1 MKDILLSCEDIS
13 LSLNGISIIENI
25 NLSLYRG
32 EFHLLL
38 DKNGAGKTTMANI
51 LSGIYPYGSY
61 KGSIYYKNEKLR
73 LRIPKDALRKHIVT
87 IHQDIC
93 LFEDMT
99 IAENLY
105 ANLPPD
111 SALKSF
117 TSPDK
122 KIRMA
127 NNFFAKHDF
136 PIDSSLLVNQ
146 CSQITKRKIEL
157 LRLYLMQPELLILD
171 EPVAIVSNYDME
183 YFLNLI
189 SYFKEKG
196 VTILCISYNYEAF
209 LHLVDHISIFR
220 EEGPGYT
227 IGQSDI
233 HHEDV
238 MHLLV
243 KDFCQSR
250 YPKINVKKGEEVLC
264 AEKLSNG
271 KTIKDISFTLSKGE
285 ILGFF
290 GGSGSGRD
298 SLSKTLFGLE
308 PCHSGTIYIDRL
320 PARITSPEN
329 AIDLGI
335 AYITDDRNNCGLFQN
350 LDLLENVNSV
360 RGSNYK
366 SFWTRTHFEQ
376 KRYERY
382 ADKMNLSLSPSAI
395 AKHLSGGEQQKLILM
410 RWLMSSAR
418 IFIFNEPTQSI
429 DIPSRIDVY
438 NMFNDLLLKG
448 ASILLFSSNL
458 EELIGVCDRVI
469 FIKQGLISGEVSRQD
484 DTRHIEN
491 YI

>member
-1 MKDILLSCEDIS
+1 
-13 LSLNGISIIENI
+13 
-25 NLSLYRG
+25 
-32 EFHLLL
+32 
-38 DKNGAGKTTMANI
+38 
-51 LSGIYPYGSY
+51 
-61 KGSIYYKNEKLR
+61 
-73 LRIPKDALRKHIVT
+73 
-87 IHQDIC
+87 
-93 LFEDMT
+93 
-99 IAENLY
+99 
-105 ANLPPD
+105 
-111 SALKSF
+111 
-117 TSPDK
+117 
-122 KIRMA
+122 
-127 NNFFAKHDF
+127 
-136 PIDSSLLVNQ
+136 
-146 CSQITKRKIEL
+146 
-157 LRLYLMQPELLILD
+157 MQPELLILD

>member
-1 MKDILLSCEDIS
+1 MKDILLSCENIS
-13 LSLNGISIIENI
+13 LSLNGISILENI

-38 DKNGAGKTTMANI
+38 DKNGTGKTTMANI

-61 KGSIYYKNEKLR
+61 SGNIFYKSETLH
-73 LRIPKDALRKHIVT
+73 LRIPKDALRKKIVT

-93 LFEDMT
+93 LFENMT

-105 ANLPPD
+105 ANLPSD
-111 SALKSF
+111 TALKTF
-117 TSPDK
+117 TSLDK
-122 KIRMA
+122 KIKMA
-127 NNFFAKHDF
+127 NDFFAAHDF
-136 PIDSSLLVNQ
+136 PVDSSLLISQ
-146 CSQITKRKIEL
+146 CTQSMKRRIEL

-171 EPVAIVSNYDME
+171 EPVAIVSHYDMDF
-183 YFLNLI
+183 FLKLI
-189 SYFKEKG
+189 SYFKDKG

-220 EEGPGYT
+220 EKGPGYT
-227 IGQSDI
+227 ISQSDLQPD
-233 HHEDV
+233 EV
-238 MHLLV
+238 LHLLV
-243 KDFCQSR
+243 KDFCRNR
-250 YPKINVKKGEEVLC
+250 YPKIHVKKGEEVLC
-264 AEKLSNG
+264 AENLSNG
-271 KTIKDISFTLSKGE
+271 QTMKDISFSLSKGE

-298 SLSKTLFGLE
+298 SLSRTLFGLE
-308 PCHSGTIYIDRL
+308 PCRSGTLYIDRL
-320 PARITSPEN
+320 PARITSPES

-335 AYITDDRNNCGLFQN
+335 AYITDDRSNCGLFQN
-350 LDLLENVNSV
+350 LDLLDNVNSV
-360 RGSNYK
+360 KGRNYK
-366 SFWTRTHFEQ
+366 PFWSRTRFEQ
-376 KRYERY
+376 RRYEKY
-382 ADKMNLSLSPSAI
+382 ADKMNLSLSSGSM

-438 NMFNDLLLKG
+438 NMFNDLVLKG

-458 EELIGVCDRVI
+458 EELMGVCDRVI
-469 FIKQGLISGEVSRQD
+469 FIKQGLISGELSRKD
-484 DTRHIEN
+484 DTCHIEN